1 MGDFFLWMTNDL
13 CCVDSKQFKMNG
25 TIKIKIKGHLDSSWK
40 EWFDGLDIT
49 TKGDYTILRGDAR
62 DEAFIY
68 GILNKIRDL
77 NLKLISVEKKES
89 SDNE

>member
-13 CCVDSKQFKMNG
+13 CGVDSKQNKMKG

-40 EWFDGLDIT
+40 EWFDGLDIIT
-49 TKGDYTILRGDAR
+49 QGDYTILRGEAR

-77 NLKLISVEKKES
+77 NLKLISVEKTES
-89 SDNE
+89 PNNE